1 MPMSHVE
8 FKKGPCCPVN
18 FKKRPCRAV
27 DFSGPPPLIGDPLSK
42 APWVPGVICQ
52 EFRAFGSVRKLL
64 GASAHARI
72 AEMEC
77 SGVRPCRENENIFK
91 LVVN

>member
-1 MPMSHVE
+1 MVR
-8 FKKGPCCPVN
+8 V
-18 FKKRPCRAV
+18 V
-27 DFSGPPPLIGDPLSK
+27 
-42 APWVPGVICQ
+42 CQ
-52 EFRAFGSVRKLL
+52 EFRGVFGKLF

-77 SGVRPCRENENIFK
+77 SGVRPCRENGNNLK